1 MKSDNILP
9 EDMQW
14 RCAKCDREL
23 VVGSINVAYMGNR
36 FTVDL
41 PHCPGCGR
49 VLIAEHV
56 AMGKMAQVEK
66 LLEDK

>member
-1 MKSDNILP
+1 MKSDNIRN
-9 EDMQW
+9 EDMEW
-14 RCAKCDREL
+14 RCARCDREL

-41 PHCPGCGR
+41 PHCSGCGR